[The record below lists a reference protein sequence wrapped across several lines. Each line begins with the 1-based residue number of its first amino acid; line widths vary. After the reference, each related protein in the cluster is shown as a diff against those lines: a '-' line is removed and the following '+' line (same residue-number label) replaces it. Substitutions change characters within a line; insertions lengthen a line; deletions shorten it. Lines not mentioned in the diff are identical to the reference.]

1 MFQDFSS
8 LTHTHK
14 TLCILIHQ
22 FHLLHS
28 YPFIYTYPLPFMISH
43 VKYTWTKNDVIYL
56 QSFDNTYLA
65 LTLLFHLILTRMN
78 WLQPRK
84 GGLHFILNDN
94 INHNFDVKIGHCK
107 FVGFV
112 NDVIDCGCLD
122 MYFVLELRKK
132 RKTHSILTFIL

>member
-1 MFQDFSS
+1 MS
-8 LTHTHK
+8 
-14 TLCILIHQ
+14 
-22 FHLLHS
+22 
-28 YPFIYTYPLPFMISH
+28 
-43 VKYTWTKNDVIYL
+43 
-56 QSFDNTYLA
+56 
-65 LTLLFHLILTRMN
+65 

-94 INHNFDVKIGHCK
+94 VNHDFDVKIEHCK

>member
-1 MFQDFSS
+1 MS
-8 LTHTHK
+8 
-14 TLCILIHQ
+14 
-22 FHLLHS
+22 
-28 YPFIYTYPLPFMISH
+28 
-43 VKYTWTKNDVIYL
+43 
-56 QSFDNTYLA
+56 
-65 LTLLFHLILTRMN
+65 

-94 INHNFDVKIGHCK
+94 INHDFDVKIGHCK

-112 NDVIDCGCLD
+112 YDVIDCGCLD